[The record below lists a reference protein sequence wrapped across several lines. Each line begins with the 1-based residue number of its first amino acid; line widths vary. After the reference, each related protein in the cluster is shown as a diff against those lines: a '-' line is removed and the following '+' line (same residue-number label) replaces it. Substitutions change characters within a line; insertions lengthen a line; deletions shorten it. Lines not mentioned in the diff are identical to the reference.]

1 MRIRDL
7 QEQRGTLSADAIE
20 SDVIGAEESAH
31 VVHVEWRQAHP
42 QRDHDTESGL
52 GGALLVDPVLPGC
65 ELEHLHDAGIVV
77 LERGG
82 FRLPLSDDAPCGFHL
97 QVGVT
102 GELVR
107 VALAPLHFL
116 VEIYDVGQG
125 RPAVD
130 VGLGRPH
137 ISDEGGEE
145 GALGAL
151 PETVTTRFLAARVR
165 DDALG
170 ELGDARLRIG
180 LTEVDEGIE
189 TRALPKVDEV
199 QRADLHAL
207 LCQRFTHE
215 PVDLPFGVR
224 ACERH
229 AVHLPEV
236 RQDVSAGLSRTG
248 RADDRDVEVAAGLV
262 RVESE
267 CLRCCQL

>member
-1 MRIRDL
+1 L
-7 QEQRGTLSADAIE
+7 LS
-20 SDVIGAEESAH
+20 
-31 VVHVEWRQAHP
+31 
-42 QRDHDTESGL
+42 
-52 GGALLVDPVLPGC
+52 LPS
-65 ELEHLHDAGIVV
+65 I
-77 LERGG
+77 
-82 FRLPLSDDAPCGFHL
+82 
-97 QVGVT
+97 
-102 GELVR
+102 
-107 VALAPLHFL
+107 FL

-130 VGLGRPH
+130 VGLRRPH

-145 GALGAL
+145 HALAL
-151 PETVTTRFLAARVR
+151 PESVTTRFLAARVR

-170 ELGDARLRIG
+170 ELGDARLG
-180 LTEVDEGIE
+180 SVTEVEGIE
-189 TRALPKVDEV
+189 TRALAKVDEV

-215 PVDLPFGVR
+215 PVDLALGVR

-236 RQDVSAGLSRTG
+236 REDVSAGLSRTG
-248 RADDRDVEVAAGLV
+248 CADDRDVEVAAGLV